1 MNKKLRVGD
10 LVIRALIWLSAGITV
25 FILVGIILYVFI
37 RGLPHVSWELLT
49 TAPSELKGTVG
60 ILPIMINT
68 VYTVAIT
75 LLIATPVG
83 ICSAIY
89 LTEYAKKGRLV
100 RLIEFTTETL
110 AGIPSIIYGL
120 FGFVFFCILFGL
132 GYSILAG
139 ALTLTIMILP
149 TIIRTTQEA
158 LRTVPPAYREGAL
171 GMGASKLYVIRTIV
185 LPSAMPGIL
194 TGVIL
199 SIGRIVGESAALIFT
214 AGISYSMPQ
223 GFFRHL
229 FSSGATMTVQ
239 LYQYAMRGE
248 HLSVSFSIAAVL
260 IIVVLLINFAT
271 KRLTK
276 ALNRKNRA

>member
-25 FILVGIILYVFI
+25 FILLGIILYVFI

-68 VYTVAIT
+68 VYTVVIT

-139 ALTLTIMILP
+139 ALTLTIMSRP

-158 LRTVPPAYREGAL
+158 LRTVPPAIARAL
-171 GMGASKLYVIRTIV
+171 GMGVQALCIRTIV

-194 TGVIL
+194 TADLKYRPHCRRV
-199 SIGRIVGESAALIFT
+199 GRADLHGGYQLFHAA
-214 AGISYSMPQ
+214 G
-223 GFFRHL
+223 L
-229 FSSGATMTVQ
+229 F
-239 LYQYAMRGE
+239 
-248 HLSVSFSIAAVL
+248 
-260 IIVVLLINFAT
+260 
-271 KRLTK
+271 
-276 ALNRKNRA
+276 